1 MNALRRIFLLVALAG
16 AAAGVHAAT
25 DPCFPP
31 KPANEDHL
39 VFQYTRFL
47 SPQEAAQLDGKLV
60 QFARETSNRI
70 AVVAVDTLC
79 GYPPS
84 EFAFQLGEAWG
95 LGKRGIDNGV
105 LVLVKPNGRA
115 GDRHVFIAVGYGLEG
130 AIPDL
135 VAKRIVDEEVL
146 PRFREGDYYGG
157 MDKATDVLMGM
168 AKGEIDAK
176 SYGEEEPISG
186 VSVLWILA
194 ILGFFLFI
202 FVSAALRVRRYARVN
217 HMDFWAAWM
226 LMNAASS
233 SHGGSWRGFSG
244 GGGSGFGG
252 GGGGF
257 GGFGGGSFGGG
268 GAGGSW

>member
-1 MNALRRIFLLVALAG
+1 MKTLRLLLFLLPLAMLTG
-16 AAAGVHAAT
+16 ARAQQP

-31 KPANEDHL
+31 KPANQDHL
-39 VFQYTRFL
+39 VFQFTPFL
-47 SPQEAAQLDGKLV
+47 PQDQVASLDSKLV
-60 QFARETSNRI
+60 AFARETSNRI
-70 AVVAVDTLC
+70 AVVVVDTLC

-84 EFAFQLGEAWG
+84 DFAFQLGDAWG
-95 LGKRGIDNGV
+95 LGKKGIDNGV
-105 LVLVKPNGRA
+105 LILVKPHGQA

-135 VAKRIVDEEVL
+135 TAKRVVEEEVL
-146 PRFREGDYYGG
+146 PRFKQGDFYGG
-157 MDKATDVLMGM
+157 LDQATTVLMGM

-176 SYGEEEPISG
+176 SYGKEPIPW
-186 VSVLWILA
+186 LPILA
-194 ILGFFLFI
+194 LLVFFAIILFSM
-202 FVSAALRVRRYARVN
+202 VNRASRYARVN
-217 HMDFWAAWM
+217 HMDFWAAWT

-233 SHGGSWRGFSG
+233 RHNGRWGGFSG
-244 GGGSGFGG
+244 GSGFGGG

>member
-1 MNALRRIFLLVALAG
+1 MTNLWKLLSCLFVTLG
-16 AAAGVHAAT
+16 LAAAAQAP

-31 KPANEDHL
+31 KPVDENHL
-39 VFQYTRFL
+39 VFQFTGFL
-47 SPQEAAQLDGKLV
+47 SPHEVAQLDAKLV
-60 QFARETSNRI
+60 HFARETSNRI
-70 AVVAVDTLC
+70 AIVAVDTLC

-95 LGKRGIDNGV
+95 LGKKGVDNGV
-105 LVLVKPNGRA
+105 LILVKPNGPP
-115 GDRHVFIAVGYGLEG
+115 GTRHVFIAVGYGLEG

-135 VAKRIVDEEVL
+135 TAKRIVEEEII
-146 PRFREGDYYGG
+146 PRFRQGDYYGG
-157 MDKATDVLMGM
+157 MDQATGVLMGL

-176 SYGEEEPISG
+176 SYGEEPVPWGAIIMILFFG
-186 VSVLWILA
+186 GLFLLSVVGRA
-194 ILGFFLFI
+194 
-202 FVSAALRVRRYARVN
+202 RRYARVN
-217 HMDFWAAWM
+217 GVDLWTAMA

-233 SHGGSWRGFSG
+233 RHSGSWGGFSG
-244 GGGSGFGG
+244 GGGGFSG

>member
-1 MNALRRIFLLVALAG
+1 MRTLRNLLLLG
-16 AAAGVHAAT
+16 AITCSAHAFAVDL

-31 KPANEDHL
+31 KPSNEDHL
-39 VFQYTRFL
+39 VFQYTKFL
-47 SPQEAAQLDGKLV
+47 TPQDEEFLNNKLV
-60 QFARETSNRI
+60 HFAQQTSNRI

-79 GYPPS
+79 GYPAS
-84 EFAFQLGEAWG
+84 DFAFQLGEAWG
-95 LGKRGIDNGV
+95 LGKKGVDNGV
-105 LVLVKPNGRA
+105 LILVKPNGPA

-135 VAKRIVDEEVL
+135 IAKRIVDEEIL
-146 PRFREGDYYGG
+146 PRFRLGEYYAG

-176 SYGEEEPISG
+176 SYGKDPVPWAPI
-186 VSVLWILA
+186 LLILA
-194 ILGFFLFI
+194 FFAII
-202 FVSAALRVRRYARVN
+202 FFSMIRRTRKYARVN
-217 HMDFWAAWM
+217 NMDFWAAWA

-233 SHGGSWRGFSG
+233 SHSGSWGGFSRG
-244 GGGSGFGG
+244 GGGGFGGG

>member
-146 PRFREGDYYGG
+146 QRFREGDFYGG

-186 VSVLWILA
+186 ASVLWILA

-217 HMDFWAAWM
+217 HMDVWAAWM

>member
-1 MNALRRIFLLVALAG
+1 MNVVRMFPIAV
-16 AAAGVHAAT
+16 AAT
-25 DPCFPP
+25 LAVAAFPAVPDPCFPA
-31 KPANEDHL
+31 KPANENRL
-39 VFQYTRFL
+39 VFQYTPFL
-47 SPQEAAQLDGKLV
+47 DAGQEEQLNAKLV
-60 QFARETSNRI
+60 HFARETSNRI

-95 LGKRGIDNGV
+95 MGRKGIDNGV
-105 LVLVKPNGRA
+105 LVLVKPNGKP

-135 VAKRIVDEEVL
+135 IAKRIVEEEIL
-146 PRFREGDYYGG
+146 PRFRNGDLYGG
-157 MDKATDVLMGM
+157 MDKATTVLMAL

-176 SYGEEEPISG
+176 SYGKEPVPWLPIAG
-186 VSVLWILA
+186 IVLFFVFIIL
-194 ILGFFLFI
+194 
-202 FVSAALRVRRYARVN
+202 SAVGRTRRYARVN
-217 HMDFWAAWM
+217 GIDFWAAWT

-233 SHGGSWRGFSG
+233 SHGSSWRGFTG
-244 GGGSGFGG
+244 GGGGGFSG